1 MSTPEAPVSQQAPQT
16 GERLLAILN
25 DRKARKVLDIG
36 CGHGALSRSL
46 AAKGF
51 ETTGID
57 PDAAAVSAAREAVP
71 HARFEQATAEA
82 LPFADASFDA
92 AIFLNALHHVPEAV
106 MRQALA
112 EARRVI
118 GPAGALIV
126 VEPLAR
132 GSFFEVMRPVEDET
146 QIRAAALRALE
157 ADIASGTWQVARH
170 DTYDRLS
177 DFAALE
183 EFIAYLVAVDP
194 ARKAVA
200 DERRAELDALFRA
213 KATASEKGFRL
224 IQPLTLY
231 ELHPAAG

>member
-1 MSTPEAPVSQQAPQT
+1 MSKPETVPQT
-16 GERLLAILN
+16 GERLLAILTE
-25 DRKARKVLDIG
+25 RKARKVLDIG

-51 ETTGID
+51 AMTGID
-57 PDAAAVSAAREAVP
+57 PDEDAVAAARKAVP
-71 HARFEQATAEA
+71 DARFERATAEA
-82 LPFADASFDA
+82 LPFADGSFDA

-112 EARRVI
+112 ETRRVI
-118 GPAGALIV
+118 GPGGALIV

-132 GSFFEVMRPVEDET
+132 GTFFEVMRPVEDET
-146 QIRAAALRALE
+146 EIRAAALRALD
-157 ADIASGTWQVARH
+157 ADIAGGHWNVARH

-183 EFIAYLVAVDP
+183 EFIDYLVAVDP
-194 ARKAVA
+194 TRKSVA
-200 DERRAELDALFRA
+200 NERREELDALFKA
-213 KATASEKGFRL
+213 NATASEKGFRL

-231 ELHPAAG
+231 ELHPAG

>member
-1 MSTPEAPVSQQAPQT
+1 MSKPETVPQT
-16 GERLLAILN
+16 GERLLAILTE
-25 DRKARKVLDIG
+25 RKARKVLDIG

-57 PDAAAVSAAREAVP
+57 PDAAAVAAARKAVP
-71 HARFEQATAEA
+71 DARFERATAEA
-82 LPFADASFDA
+82 LPFADGSFDA

-112 EARRVI
+112 ETRRVI
-118 GPAGALIV
+118 GPGGALIV

-132 GSFFEVMRPVEDET
+132 GTFFEVMRPVEDET
-146 QIRAAALRALE
+146 EIRAAALRALD
-157 ADIASGTWQVARH
+157 ADIASGKWHVARH

-183 EFIAYLVAVDP
+183 EFIDYLVAVDP
-194 ARKAVA
+194 TRKSVA
-200 DERRAELDALFRA
+200 NERREELDALFKA
-213 KATASEKGFRL
+213 NATASEKGFRL

-231 ELHPAAG
+231 ELHPAG

>member
-1 MSTPEAPVSQQAPQT
+1 MSTPEARSVPQT

-51 ETTGID
+51 EVTGID
-57 PDAAAVSAAREAVP
+57 PDAAAVAAAREAVP
-71 HARFEQATAEA
+71 GARFERATAEA

-118 GPAGALIV
+118 GAAGTLIV

-146 QIRAAALRALE
+146 EIRAAALRALE
-157 ADIASGTWQVARH
+157 ADIAGGHWQVARH

-200 DERRAELDALFRA
+200 EAHRDELDALFKA
-213 KATASEKGFRL
+213 KATASEKGYRL

-231 ELHPAAG
+231 ELRPAAG

>member
-1 MSTPEAPVSQQAPQT
+1 MSKPETVPQT
-16 GERLLAILN
+16 GERLLAILTE
-25 DRKARKVLDIG
+25 RKARKVLDIG

-51 ETTGID
+51 EVTGID
-57 PDAAAVSAAREAVP
+57 PDAAAVAAAREAVP
-71 HARFEQATAEA
+71 GARFERATAEA

-112 EARRVI
+112 ETRRVI
-118 GPAGALIV
+118 GAAGTLIV

-157 ADIASGTWQVARH
+157 ADIASGNWQVARH

-183 EFIAYLVAVDP
+183 EFINYLVAVDP

-200 DERRAELDALFRA
+200 DERREDLDALFRA
-213 KATASEKGFRL
+213 NATASEKGYRL

-231 ELHPAAG
+231 ELHPATG

>member
-1 MSTPEAPVSQQAPQT
+1 MSKPETVPQT
-16 GERLLAILN
+16 GERLLAILTE
-25 DRKARKVLDIG
+25 RKARKVLDIG

-51 ETTGID
+51 AMTGID
-57 PDAAAVSAAREAVP
+57 PDEDAVAAARKAVP
-71 HARFEQATAEA
+71 DARFERATAEA
-82 LPFADASFDA
+82 LPFADGSFDA

-112 EARRVI
+112 ETRRVI
-118 GPAGALIV
+118 GPGGALIV

-132 GSFFEVMRPVEDET
+132 GTFFEVMRPVEDET
-146 QIRAAALRALE
+146 EIRAAALRALD
-157 ADIASGTWQVARH
+157 ADIAGGHWNVARH

-183 EFIAYLVAVDP
+183 EFIDYLVAVDP
-194 ARKAVA
+194 TRKSVA
-200 DERRAELDALFRA
+200 DERREELDALFKA
-213 KATASEKGFRL
+213 NATASEKGFRL

-231 ELHPAAG
+231 ELHPAG

>member
-1 MSTPEAPVSQQAPQT
+1 MSRSETLPVPQT
-16 GERLLAILN
+16 GERLLAILTG
-25 DRKARKVLDIG
+25 RKARKVLDIG

-51 ETTGID
+51 AMTGID
-57 PDAAAVSAAREAVP
+57 PDGAAVAAARKAVR
-71 HARFEQATAEA
+71 HARFERATAEA
-82 LPFADASFDA
+82 LPFADGSFDA

-118 GPAGALIV
+118 GPAGTLIV

-146 QIRAAALRALE
+146 EIRAAALRALD
-157 ADIASGTWQVARH
+157 ADIASGNWHVARH

-177 DFAALE
+177 DFDALE
-183 EFIAYLVAVDP
+183 EFIDYLVAVDP
-194 ARKAVA
+194 ARKTVA
-200 DERRAELDALFRA
+200 QERRVELDALFRA
-213 KATASEKGFRL
+213 NATVSDKGFRL

-231 ELHPAAG
+231 ELHPAG